1 MVPCRIL
8 EERSSVSNRLSVI
21 NVSGMNPAKRFWG
34 MRNCWS
40 LFLDAQNL
48 YGIEPCK
55 SLWPKLRISSCSE
68 AK

>member
-8 EERSSVSNRLSVI
+8 EERSSVFNRLSVMS
-21 NVSGMNPAKRFWG
+21 VSGMNPANRFWG

-40 LFLDAQNL
+40 VFLDARNFV
-48 YGIEPCK
+48 GIEPCK
-55 SLWPKLRISSCSE
+55 SLWPKLRISRCSE